1 MPLADGKPCS
11 TLFSR
16 EYFIDTRAQSFLLSR
31 EQLDMLLLGSIAS
44 TVCDDDDVGARSDHR
59 PAKRQRTTIDYMHKG
74 YHVCRN
80 TFIFLHGISK
90 HKVLAIKNHFLNNGI
105 STREHGNTGNHP
117 KYALTF
123 RTILGIL
130 QFIQNIMQ
138 SSMPSFFLAISL
150 NLSGMMSK
158 FYRRLT
164 PGRYF

>member
-1 MPLADGKPCS
+1 
-11 TLFSR
+11 
-16 EYFIDTRAQSFLLSR
+16 
-31 EQLDMLLLGSIAS
+31 MLLLGSITS
-44 TVCDDDDVGARSDHR
+44 TVCDDDDDVGAQSDHR

-80 TFIFLHGISK
+80 TFTFLHGISK

-117 KYALTF
+117 KYALSF
-123 RTILGIL
+123 RAILGIL

-138 SSMPSFFLAISL
+138 SSMPSFFL
-150 NLSGMMSK
+150 NLSRMMSK

-164 PGRYF
+164 PGKYF